1 MQFYNICLRI
11 PTRGLR
17 KESTYQKEFLNNM
30 KVSCKFKIWI
40 DMYSPLLFVTS
51 LLSVI
56 SIFMNI
62 FDNNAKNDI
71 GTM

>member
-17 KESTYQKEFLNNM
+17 KESTYQKEFLKNM

-40 DMYSPLLFVTS
+40 DMYSSLLRYFVT
-51 LLSVI
+51 LRYI
-56 SIFMNI
+56 
-62 FDNNAKNDI
+62 DI
-71 GTM
+71 YEYI